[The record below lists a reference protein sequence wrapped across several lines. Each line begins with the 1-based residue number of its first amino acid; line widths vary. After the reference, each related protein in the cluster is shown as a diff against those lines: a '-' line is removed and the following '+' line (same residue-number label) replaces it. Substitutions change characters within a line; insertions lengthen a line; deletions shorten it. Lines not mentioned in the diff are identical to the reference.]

1 MATAWKNRTRTVLP
15 YALALTVAAVALASA
30 VHAGSAAAASSAAA
44 APKNAPAASG
54 PRTPTVAVVDMSNVL
69 ANSAEWKDMA
79 QERARLTENA
89 KQTLSNLTQKA
100 QVLRNEYDNLP
111 PGTDE
116 RTAKANELQ
125 AAVQDLQKTQ
135 QQLESQIGQNYTAA
149 TRTIFTK
156 VAKVVG
162 VYANEHHID
171 LVLKKQT
178 LDLSGPETLG
188 QNIMLATTE
197 VLYADPGLDISQV
210 VTDKLNAEYS
220 GPIEVK

>member
-1 MATAWKNRTRTVLP
+1 MTMVWKKRIGAISPYVL
-15 YALALTVAAVALASA
+15 ALAVAGLALAAVAR
-30 VHAGSAAAASSAAA
+30 AGSIAEAPKPPA
-44 APKNAPAASG
+44 APALAPG
-54 PRTPTVAVVDMSNVL
+54 PRTPVVAVVDMSAVV
-69 ANSAEWKDMA
+69 AGSAEWKDLA
-79 QERARLTENA
+79 QERNRLTENA

-125 AAVQDLQKTQ
+125 ASLQDLQKTQ
-135 QQLESQIGQNYTAA
+135 QQFETQIGQSYTAA
-149 TRTIFTK
+149 TRTIF
-156 VAKVVG
+156 AKVGKIVEA
-162 VYANEHHID
+162 YAREHKID

-178 LDLSGPETLG
+178 LDLTGPETLG

-197 VLYADPGLDISQV
+197 VLYADPGLDISQF
-210 VTDKLNAEYS
+210 VTDKLNAAYS

>member
-1 MATAWKNRTRTVLP
+1 MAKALKDWTRTVLP
-15 YALALTVAAVALASA
+15 YALVLGAAMVALASA
-30 VHAGSAAAASSAAA
+30 VHAGSAPPAPVPAAG
-44 APKNAPAASG
+44 PKNAAPAPG
-54 PRTPTVAVVDMSNVL
+54 PRTPIVAVVDMSNVL
-69 ANSAEWKDMA
+69 ANSAEWKDLA
-79 QERARLTENA
+79 QERNRLTENA

-125 AAVQDLQKTQ
+125 ASLQDLQKTQ
-135 QQLESQIGQNYTAA
+135 QQFETQIGQSYTAA
-149 TRTIFTK
+149 TRTIF
-156 VAKVVG
+156 AKVGKIVEA
-162 VYANEHHID
+162 YAREHNID

-178 LDLSGPETLG
+178 LDLTGPETLG

-197 VLYADPGLDISQV
+197 VLYADPGLDISQF
-210 VTDKLNAEYS
+210 VTDKLNAAYS